1 MNNESLI
8 KFWPLI
14 YSTLRELWK
23 ITEPQIEESAIR
35 HDIPLELYFYSE
47 LGLENFSI
55 ANFQKRDPF
64 SNPEQFE
71 KLFARLLVKGWVAAL
86 PDGSYQVTGQTQD
99 AARHIIRAGDA
110 RLTAF
115 EPLLDNDLRKLATL
129 LKQIVTASA
138 EAAEP
143 PQKWAILQRF
153 RVADQNSAML
163 PQIREHLM
171 DLFAYRDDSH
181 LSASHPHF
189 GGAGIVWSV
198 LRSICS
204 GDAVT
209 PEQMTE
215 SMAFRGYEVDDY
227 EIAVQAAIEIGWVE
241 SAEVAFT
248 FRPTNKGLDLRE
260 QVDQLTN
267 DYFFR
272 PWSVLE
278 QDELDE
284 MYNLL
289 TKLRDQLRDLSRTKS
304 SRGSSP

>member
-1 MNNESLI
+1 MHTESLN

-35 HDIPLELYFYSE
+35 QGIPLELYFYSE

-86 PDGSYQVTGQTQD
+86 PDGSYQVIKKAQD
-99 AARHIIRAGDA
+99 AARHIIQAGDA
-110 RLTAF
+110 HLTLF
-115 EPLLDNDLRKLATL
+115 EPLLDIDLRRLVTL

-153 RVADQNSAML
+153 RVADQNSALL
-163 PQIREHLM
+163 PQIREYLM

-198 LRSICS
+198 LGSICS
-204 GDAVT
+204 GEAVT

-215 SMAFRGYEVDDY
+215 SMAFRGYEADDY
-227 EIAVQAAIEIGWVE
+227 DIAIQAAIEIGWVE
-241 SAEVAFT
+241 QLDVAFA
-248 FRPTNKGLDLRE
+248 FRPTSKGRELRE

-267 DYFFR
+267 EYFFH
-272 PWSVLE
+272 PWLALD

-284 MYNLL
+284 LYTLL
-289 TKLRDQLRDLSRTKS
+289 TKLRDQLRDLSKTRS
-304 SRGSSP
+304 SR